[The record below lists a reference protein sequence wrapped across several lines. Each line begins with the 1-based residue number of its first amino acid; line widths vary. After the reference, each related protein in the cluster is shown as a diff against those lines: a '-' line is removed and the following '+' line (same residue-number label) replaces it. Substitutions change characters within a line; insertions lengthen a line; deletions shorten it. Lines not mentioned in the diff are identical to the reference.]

1 MNDSREHILNTSFKL
16 FLQKSFKEVTMKEI
30 VEETGMS
37 KGAFYHYFS
46 SKEQVFEEVIRHYF
60 ADLMQDDFGD
70 FSKESLHGFYNDC
83 LNAMENKTKAA
94 QQLWGSKEEFS
105 TNHYFLLFDA
115 MKMLPNFKKEL
126 IGHQKAELKA
136 WRDICHTAKKKG
148 EIRSTLSDEQLG
160 KMFIYM
166 GDGLGIQL
174 IMMENTM
181 RLKKDLKLL
190 WDGLYQSLK
199 SN

>member
-1 MNDSREHILNTSFKL
+1 MNDSREHILSISFKL

-30 VEETGMS
+30 VEQTGLS

-60 ADLMQDDFGD
+60 ADLMEEDFGSY
-70 FSKESLHGFYNDC
+70 SKDSLHQFYNDC
-83 LNAMENKTKAA
+83 LNAMDAKTRAA
-94 QQLWGSKEEFS
+94 QSLWETKDEFS
-105 TNHYFLLFDA
+105 ANHYFLLFDA

-126 IGHQKAELKA
+126 IVHQKAELKA
-136 WRDICHTAKKKG
+136 WMDICRIARQKG
-148 EIRSTLSDEQLG
+148 EITTALSDEQLG

-166 GDGLGIQL
+166 GDGLGMHL
-174 IMMENTM
+174 IMIENSL

-199 SN
+199 K